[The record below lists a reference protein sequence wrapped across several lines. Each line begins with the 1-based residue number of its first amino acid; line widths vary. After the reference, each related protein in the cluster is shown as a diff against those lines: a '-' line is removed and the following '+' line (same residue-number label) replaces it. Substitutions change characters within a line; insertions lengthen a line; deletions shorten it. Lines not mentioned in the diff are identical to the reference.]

1 MELNDIEPEFNLYE
15 EFLQIYTKNDAFL
28 PQYLSDSAEVEKS
41 IVGEGCDIYGGVY
54 NSVISADVVIEEGA
68 EVHDSIIMHGT
79 RIRKGTKVYNA
90 IIAENVEV
98 GQDCEI
104 GIGEYADS
112 LLSQKIYNCE
122 LAVIGEGSS
131 IPDGVKIG
139 KNVAISGKTE
149 ITDYPDG
156 KLPSGG
162 YIIKAGEI

>member
-1 MELNDIEPEFNLYE
+1 MKRLTGTNKEIAELLYQE
-15 EFLQIYTKNDAFL
+15 QLE
-28 PQYLSDSAEVEKS
+28 LSKENRDVES
-41 IVGEGCDIYGGVY
+41 TVQ
-54 NSVISADVVIEEGA
+54 
-68 EVHDSIIMHGT
+68 
-79 RIRKGTKVYNA
+79 A
-90 IIAENVEV
+90 IIEDVKKRGDEALRDYSAKFDKVGLTDVEV